1 MHTVG
6 LEEMNDGRSARPAGG
21 GSMVA
26 AGAWERRSGGG
37 WMAMASG
44 ADESVAVD
52 VLGARQESGDDGPPT
67 VHLALYAH
75 GYGVDVSAHPS
86 HAAAMAAAGGVA
98 LDQCAR
104 DPDIRE
110 AVTRRFGRWNAAEMD
125 DRRLAELLDAWSEL
139 APGESLWVT
148 ECVLEAEEEV
158 IRARSKLAEEP
169 S

>member
-1 MHTVG
+1 MRWMG
-6 LEEMNDGRSARPAGG
+6 SEEIRSG
-21 GSMVA
+21 GSMAA

-37 WMAMASG
+37 WMAMASEPAG
-44 ADESVAVD
+44 SGPTSAERASH
-52 VLGARQESGDDGPPT
+52 ESGDAGPPT

-75 GYGVDVSAHPS
+75 VYGVDVSAHPTR
-86 HAAAMAAAGGVA
+86 AAAMAAAGGVA

-110 AVTRRFGRWNAAEMD
+110 AATRRFGRWNAAEMD
-125 DRRLAELLDAWSEL
+125 ERRLAELLDAWSEL

-148 ECVLEAEEEV
+148 ECVLEDEEKV
-158 IRARSKLAEEP
+158 IRARSRLAEGP